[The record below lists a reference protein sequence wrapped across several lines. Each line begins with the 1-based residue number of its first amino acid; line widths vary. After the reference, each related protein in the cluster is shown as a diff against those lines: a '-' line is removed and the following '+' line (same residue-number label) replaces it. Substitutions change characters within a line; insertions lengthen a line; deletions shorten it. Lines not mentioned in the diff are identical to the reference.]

1 MTRDRFDAEVKG
13 RRFKA
18 HTCLD
23 VRSCSK
29 AAKVSAVH
37 AAFQPKT

>member
-1 MTRDRFDAEVKG
+1 MTADRFNVEVEG
-13 RRFKA
+13 HRFKA

-23 VRSCSK
+23 VHSCSK

-37 AAFQPKT
+37 AAFQTKT